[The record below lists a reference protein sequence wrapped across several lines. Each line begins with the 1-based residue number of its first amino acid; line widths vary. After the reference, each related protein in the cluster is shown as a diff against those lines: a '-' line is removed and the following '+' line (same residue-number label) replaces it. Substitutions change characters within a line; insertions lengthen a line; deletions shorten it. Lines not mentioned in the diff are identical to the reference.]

1 MKRLPLLALLFLLFC
16 LPSCLSYIEKNKKTG
31 NLIIK
36 RIEQYRKDNGRLP
49 DQINREGSEYVFLD
63 FQNDSTIVSVLEIDG
78 EVFCYQKIDSI
89 NYTIWFGTSLGEG
102 IYYYSDSKQWEDR
115 LRKAGGQAKVFEITI
130 EYQDDTE
137 SESLPIKCA
146 ILLAMFFM
154 TKFPFHTIITQMEY
168 TTTS

>member
-78 EVFCYQKIDSI
+78 EVFCYQKSI
-89 NYTIWFGTSLGEG
+89 ASTTRFGLALHLVKGYTIIQTVNNGK
-102 IYYYSDSKQWEDR
+102 ID
-115 LRKAGGQAKVFEITI
+115 
-130 EYQDDTE
+130 
-137 SESLPIKCA
+137 
-146 ILLAMFFM
+146 
-154 TKFPFHTIITQMEY
+154 
-168 TTTS
+168 